1 LDGRREGV
9 GSVDELGVPAVEGGS
24 VGVESSGVL
33 VEAEMRINNKRR
45 RWVECGKAQWEDVPG
60 RRKEAFDLLQGR

>member
-45 RWVECGKAQWEDVPG
+45 RWVECGKAQ
-60 RRKEAFDLLQGR
+60 